1 MFPALKQKYYKLGD
15 QKALE
20 RAKSLIENNPDLK
33 AEYMKLCEEVQQ
45 EIGEYKK
52 YATDEQLKDIET
64 ALIFLDKA
72 KVKKAI
78 KNLKESISIS
88 FFNMAKEAKLS
99 ETEPKKSDKVINT
112 ELTKKRTP
120 IGQKA
125 FVIKSKKPIEIEK
138 AKEAFSDFKCN
149 VCGNKELAYFEAI
162 GAFVC
167 SKCFPESNVAI
178 QVINYTQPL
187 TNEYVYE
194 LYPLYRTS
202 KKQEETSFQNMSAI

>member
-1 MFPALKQKYYKLGD
+1 MFTTLKQKYYKLGD

-20 RAKSLIENNPDLK
+20 RAKSLIENNPELK
-33 AEYMKLCEEVQQ
+33 AQYTKLCEEVEL

-52 YATDEQLKDIET
+52 YATAEQLKDIET

-88 FFNMAKEAKLS
+88 FFSMDKEAKIS
-99 ETEPKKSDKVINT
+99 KTEPKKGSNVLDT
-112 ELTKKRTP
+112 ELTKKKAP
-120 IGQKA
+120 VGQKA

-138 AKEAFSDFKCN
+138 AKEAFKDFKCN

-162 GAFVC
+162 DAFVC
-167 SKCFPESNVAI
+167 KNCFPQSDVVI

-187 TNEYVYE
+187 ITEYVYE
-194 LYPLYRTS
+194 LYLLY
-202 KKQEETSFQNMSAI
+202 

>member
-1 MFPALKQKYYKLGD
+1 MFTSLKQKYYKLGD

-20 RAKSLIENNPDLK
+20 QAKSLIENNSELK
-33 AEYMKLCEEVQQ
+33 AQYTKLCEEVEQ

-78 KNLKESISIS
+78 RNLKESVSIS
-88 FFNMAKEAKLS
+88 FFSMVKEAKLR
-99 ETEPKKSDKVINT
+99 ETEPQKSNNVINT
-112 ELTKKRTP
+112 EFTKKKAT

-125 FVIKSKKPIEIEK
+125 FIIKSKKPIEIEK
-138 AKEAFSDFKCN
+138 AKDAFIDFKCN
-149 VCGNKELAYFEAI
+149 VCNNKELVYFDAI
-162 GAFVC
+162 GAFIC
-167 SKCFPESNVAI
+167 SKCFPESDVAI

-187 TNEYVYE
+187 TNEYIYE
-194 LYPLYRTS
+194 LCPLYRTS